1 MLDER
6 KAAILKAV
14 VETYIETAEPVGS
27 SAVAANTDLGVSS
40 ATIRNELVQLDDQG
54 YLVQPH
60 TSAGRVPTDKAYREF
75 VNRLEGTPGL
85 QKDDMATVRRFFD
98 DTHGEIEEMLG
109 RTSRLLSSMTGVA
122 SVVVAPDRDLAV
134 VRSVQLVHLG
144 GTTVL
149 AVMILSDGAVE
160 KSTIDVS
167 ATTTEASDGDALDEI
182 ALAVA
187 SGHLT
192 AAMVGRTIT
201 DAGAP
206 SPSGNESADRLVEA
220 ARAALTSTSTD
231 GADVYV
237 GGLSSVPSSY
247 PTIDSVRDV
256 LAILEKQLVVVTLI
270 RDVLDRGMRVAI
282 GEETGAEPLADCALV
297 VAPYSTG
304 DERQGT
310 IGLLGP
316 TRMNYPHAMAAVAVV
331 SQSLENRL
339 AEG

>member
-27 SAVAANTDLGVSS
+27 SAVVAHTDLGVSS
-40 ATIRNELVQLDDQG
+40 ATIRNELGQLDDQG
-54 YLVQPH
+54 YLTQPH
-60 TSAGRVPTDKAYREF
+60 TSAGRIPTDKAYREF
-75 VNRLEGTPGL
+75 VDGLDGTAGL
-85 QKDDMATVRRFFD
+85 GVDELATVRRFFD
-98 DTHGEIEEMLG
+98 DTHGEIEEMLA

-122 SVVVAPDRDLAV
+122 SVVVAPDREQAV

-149 AVMILSDGAVE
+149 AVLVLSDGTVE
-160 KSTIDVS
+160 KATFDASSAHHGLDSDV
-167 ATTTEASDGDALDEI
+167 DDVVC
-182 ALAVA
+182 AVA
-187 SGHLT
+187 GGHLS
-192 AAMVGRTIT
+192 AALVGRTIAE
-201 DAGAP
+201 AGVP
-206 SPSGNESADRLVEA
+206 TPTGNAAADRLVGA
-220 ARAALTSTSTD
+220 ARAALTSSPTENS
-231 GADVYV
+231 DVYV
-237 GGLSSVPSSY
+237 GGLSSVPESFE
-247 PTIDSVRDV
+247 TVDSVRDV

-282 GEETGAEPLADCALV
+282 GGETGAEPLAECALV

-316 TRMNYPHAMAAVAVV
+316 SRMNYPHAMAAVAVV
-331 SQSLENRL
+331 SQSLETRL
-339 AEG
+339 SEG